1 MACFSYVYF
10 SNFALYAKGEKDHVR
25 RYCRT
30 AVASFARGGVRLVAE
45 SKARWWTH
53 LPCAEV
59 SMCMGETAT
68 KDGRNNGYRL
78 VARNVKELGSKWTI
92 NLWWL

>member
-10 SNFALYAKGEKDHVR
+10 SNFALYAKGEKDYVR
-25 RYCRT
+25 RHCRT

-45 SKARWWTH
+45 GKAQWGTH
-53 LPCAEV
+53 LPRAEV
-59 SMCMGETAT
+59 SMCMGGIAT
-68 KDGRNNGYRL
+68 KDGRDSVYRL
-78 VARNVKELGSKWTI
+78 VARNVKELSSKWTI